1 MITHDPDI
9 TRLLNRL
16 ETRGLVVRTRDRHD
30 RRVIFGKITTPGL
43 KLLRSMDA
51 PIEKHAREMLQHVA
65 QEKLQHLIELLEL
78 VRSGASNYRSDGR
91 AD

>member
-1 MITHDPDI
+1 
-9 TRLLNRL
+9 
-16 ETRGLVVRTRDRHD
+16 
-30 RRVIFGKITTPGL
+30 
-43 KLLRSMDA
+43 MDA

-65 QEKLQHLIELLEL
+65 QEKLQNLIELLEL